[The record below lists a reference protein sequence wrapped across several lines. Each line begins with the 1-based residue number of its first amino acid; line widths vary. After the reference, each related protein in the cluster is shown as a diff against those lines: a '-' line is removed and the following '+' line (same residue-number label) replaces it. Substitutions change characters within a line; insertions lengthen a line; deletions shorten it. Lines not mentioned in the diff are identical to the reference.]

1 MIKFHSEML
10 TKTCK
15 VCGRRKPLAD
25 FYRNLTYTDGLSS
38 KCKLCQ
44 NTQSKAWREANKEHV
59 RQTHLAYYHTERGRR
74 FMYATIKAY
83 MKRNPQKRAVH
94 IMVGNAIR
102 DGRLIRGV
110 CETCGAE
117 KVQAH
122 HDNYDKPFEVRWFCR
137 SCHVAHHKA
146 EREAMRHEF

>member
-1 MIKFHSEML
+1 MGR
-10 TKTCK
+10 CK
-15 VCGRRKPLAD
+15 E
-25 FYRNLTYTDGLSS
+25 
-38 KCKLCQ
+38 CQ
-44 NTQSKAWREANKEHV
+44 KALSKASRAADLKRYQEHD
-59 RQTHLAYYHTERGRR
+59 RQRGNLPHRLKAVAAYQKTERGKER
-74 FMYATIKAY
+74 MAAGSKAY
-83 MKRNPQKRAVH
+83 QARYPEKRKAHVW
-94 IMVGNAIR
+94 VGNAIR